1 MPARRKSPRR
11 SKSRSKSPRRV
22 LKRRS
27 SGRARTNGRVTQRR
41 SPKRT
46 YKGGDTHGSKRLRFR
61 GSPTGTNRDQQYRST
76 LQHNL
81 TRFGFKDDVEKE
93 LREANFVSAIL
104 LIRNNLAKL
113 FPYEIE
119 PHWQLTRL
127 LVLQMHYNTWGI
139 GGIWLLL
146 TGISAAISK
155 LILDPVSTVISA
167 PALVA
172 TDTREVAAM
181 SLLIACASYMR
192 KTENRT
198 YLGNKEIVREL
209 RETITKFQQMLTDL
223 TTKEHDV
230 NPVFFE
236 IVEHILTKD
245 EEQTFELRSQDNPRI
260 GNILNDATFR
270 ELTGVVVTSSGGL
283 NPKITIPERHGLDP
297 TNLSEEQLQA
307 YNDIERL
314 GREGLSA

>member
-22 LKRRS
+22 RRS
-27 SGRARTNGRVTQRR
+27 SGRARTSVTQRR

-81 TRFGFKDDVEKE
+81 KRFGFKDEVETQ
-93 LREANFVSAIL
+93 LRHANFVSAIL

-119 PHWQLTRL
+119 PHWEFTHL
-127 LVLQMHYNTWGI
+127 LVLQMHRNTWGI
-139 GGIWLLL
+139 GGIWTLL

-167 PALVA
+167 PALAA
-172 TDTREVAAM
+172 TDTKEVAAM

-192 KTENRT
+192 KTENKT
-198 YLGNKEIVREL
+198 YLGNQEIVSEL
-209 RETITKFQQMLTDL
+209 TETIDDFKFLLGQL
-223 TTKEHDV
+223 KHDV

-236 IVEHILTKD
+236 IVEHILTSD
-245 EEQTFELRSQDNPRI
+245 EERTFELRSQDNPRM

-270 ELTGVVVTSSGGL
+270 ELTGVVVTSSGVLGGL
-283 NPKITIPERHGLDP
+283 NPNITIPGIRGLDP
-297 TNLSEEQLQA
+297 TNLSEEQRKA
-307 YNDIERL
+307 YNDIEQL
-314 GREGLSA
+314 GHEGLSA